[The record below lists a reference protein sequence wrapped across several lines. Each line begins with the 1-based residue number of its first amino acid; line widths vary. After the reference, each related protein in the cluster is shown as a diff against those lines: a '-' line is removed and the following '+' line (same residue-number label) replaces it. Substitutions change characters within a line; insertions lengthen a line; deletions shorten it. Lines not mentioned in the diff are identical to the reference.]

1 MVERTK
7 QRLFVFATTQIAQ
20 TPIISRG
27 AFPTIVKHKARA
39 RPPWQLLVYLNEFTT
54 IRIYHVQKR
63 NSDPKNTVDL
73 TNSDTDSA
81 KKTKATGSEQG
92 SYEKDRVRVF
102 LPAWKNN
109 REWLKYIE
117 EEKIMVCSLCKKYKK
132 TESDFVNWK

>member
-1 MVERTK
+1 M
-7 QRLFVFATTQIAQ
+7 
-20 TPIISRG
+20 S
-27 AFPTIVKHKARA
+27 
-39 RPPWQLLVYLNEFTT
+39 LLQFGFTT
-54 IRIYHVQKR
+54 SKKR

-102 LPAWKNN
+102 LPTWKKN

-117 EEKIMVCSLCKKYKK
+117 EENIMVCSLCKKYKK
-132 TESDFVNWK
+132 TESDFVKGCSSFRLTNIKKHE